1 MEKIKQ
7 VEAVKKAL
15 DLEVFVSK
23 TQAEYK
29 SVSSEKFKS
38 APPAP
43 QREVFTA
50 KYPKP
55 KSELKFIEFLK
66 KTETWLWIVAAVT
79 FMLGGPLLL
88 IAYRF
93 YQFVNYKKEDK
104 LRIQNSDEYKAQC
117 AEIDKEIAEK
127 QAQADAVFNEKMAE
141 YDNVIMPQYKEELNA
156 WKENHN
162 SKINKLSSDLEEART
177 ELLNH
182 YDATKVVPIQYRSID
197 ALRYIYN
204 MISSSDYDVKQAIEN
219 YDRQKQ
225 RQLEEARLREQQ
237 IANEIAEEQ
246 AQLLDEQAYL
256 LEKQNDIARKSRRD
270 SNIAAV
276 VGTVQRHNTN
286 KYLKK

>member
-1 MEKIKQ
+1 MEKIQQ
-7 VEAVKKAL
+7 VQTVKKAL
-15 DLEVFVSK
+15 DLEVFISK

-29 SVSSEKFKS
+29 AVSSERFKS
-38 APPAP
+38 APTAP

-66 KTETWLWIVAAVT
+66 KTEMWMWIVAAVT
-79 FMLGGPLLL
+79 FMVGGPLLL

-127 QAQADAVFNEKMAE
+127 QAQADALFNEKMTE
-141 YDNVIMPQYKEELNA
+141 YDNEIMPKYNEELTA

-162 SKINKLSSDLEEART
+162 SKIKKLTSDLEEART

-182 YDATKVVPIQYRSID
+182 YDTTKVVPIQYRNID
-197 ALRYIYN
+197 ALQYIYN

-237 IANEIAEEQ
+237 IANELAEEQ
-246 AQLLDEQAYL
+246 AHLLDEQAYL
-256 LEKQNDIARKSRRD
+256 LSEQNEIARKARRD
-270 SNIAAV
+270 SNIAAA